1 MILGNPVP
9 DASASPANHPLD
21 VIPLLHCAHWSASHS
36 NQSQAFPSWA
46 MLGIKSSMLVSKL
59 LSQLPLVFIKPGLF
73 LKSLQRPVS
82 SSPKIK
88 VDHLFVSGKG
98 GRLITNGRE
107 FKALS
112 ERNCS
117 S

>member
-1 MILGNPVP
+1 
-9 DASASPANHPLD
+9 
-21 VIPLLHCAHWSASHS
+21 
-36 NQSQAFPSWA
+36 

-59 LSQLPLVFIKPGLF
+59 LSQLPLGFIKPGLF